1 MALLSVAKS
10 QSKIFWSLVCAYAVI
25 IIPIHAVIPS
35 SYITIDDQTVSVSG
49 SSATGNCSSVSST
62 GVISTCSNTT
72 SSVLFDGEI
81 PTLTGLDGDMW
92 ASQLLTLQSSSHVS
106 SLFNF
111 TSTPDYIGLSGRL
124 EVVMFNCPEKRIS
137 ASTIRVSTS
146 SSFVAQKSIGITS
159 CDSLVRV
166 CTPITTPQPAIT
178 LDFVTGFN
186 SNMVYL
192 AEVTFYAASSAS
204 TCPPDTIITTAPP
217 DTIITTAPPDTINT
231 TAPPDTIAPPTTA
244 FEVPQTVSL
253 TTPVPDSTSPEESTT
268 PTGTIQH
275 VTSTLVPQV
284 CSHASVVQ

>member
-1 MALLSVAKS
+1 M
-10 QSKIFWSLVCAYAVI
+10 
-25 IIPIHAVIPS
+25 
-35 SYITIDDQTVSVSG
+35 SG

-124 EVVMFNCPEKRIS
+124 EVVMFNCPEKGIS

-166 CTPITTPQPAIT
+166 CTPIATPQPSIT

-186 SNMVYL
+186 SDMVYL

-217 DTIITTAPPDTINT
+217 DTINT

-244 FEVPQTVSL
+244 LEVPQTVSL
-253 TTPVPDSTSPEESTT
+253 ITPVPDSTSPEESTT
-268 PTGTIQH
+268 PTGTSATIQH